1 MNSKN
6 NINIELNEKYKI
18 ISNDIEFL
26 QRVFGFPSDNLLS
39 YSQIEYK
46 GTTYKIGYFLTNFV
60 EEVCLYEIM
69 EIIIEKNNLTVRF
82 VNY

>member
-1 MNSKN
+1 MSLAKKYQYKYAFNIMNSKN

-46 GTTYKIGYFLTNFV
+46 GPLLKAQRIKLGIF
-60 EEVCLYEIM
+60 
-69 EIIIEKNNLTVRF
+69 
-82 VNY
+82 